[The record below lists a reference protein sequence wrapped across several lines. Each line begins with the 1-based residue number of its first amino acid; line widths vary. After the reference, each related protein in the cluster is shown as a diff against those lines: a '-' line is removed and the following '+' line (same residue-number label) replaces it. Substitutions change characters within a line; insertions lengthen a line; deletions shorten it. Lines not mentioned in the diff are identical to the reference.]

1 MKRREFVRNMALASL
16 SAPFLVNRLSAQVS
30 PKHIFGVPDMYQDR
44 VLVIIRMNGGNDG
57 LNTIIPID
65 QYDNLMIQRPNVI
78 IPESQIL
85 PATYKIGMH
94 PSMSGMSNLFNDGK
108 LSVVQ
113 NVGYPEQNR
122 SHFRSMDIWTTG
134 SMDNTENRG
143 WLGRLFEQDH
153 MDFLSSSD
161 RLAQLPDLQSIG
173 IPEQGA
179 SYSISVGVFSLQ
191 KSAPS
196 V

>member
-94 PSMSGMSNLFNDGK
+94 P
-108 LSVVQ
+108 
-113 NVGYPEQNR
+113 
-122 SHFRSMDIWTTG
+122 
-134 SMDNTENRG
+134 
-143 WLGRLFEQDH
+143 
-153 MDFLSSSD
+153 
-161 RLAQLPDLQSIG
+161 
-173 IPEQGA
+173 
-179 SYSISVGVFSLQ
+179 
-191 KSAPS
+191 
-196 V
+196 